1 MQEENGIWVTETE
14 GGIIKKMPFYAHMS
28 NVWADM
34 CASKS
39 YAIVYAADRQLD
51 WLPILFP

>member
-34 CASKS
+34 CACK
-39 YAIVYAADRQLD
+39 
-51 WLPILFP
+51 